1 MARVKEVY
9 SALDMK
15 RRFEDYEAESYTRL
29 SSLTKEQTL
38 LPEGVFTNL
47 LAKIYKRQK

>member
-1 MARVKEVY
+1 VARVKAVY
-9 SALDMK
+9 AELDMK
-15 RRFEDYEAESYTRL
+15 KRFEDYEAESYARL
-29 SSLTKEQTL
+29 SKAIKEQEL